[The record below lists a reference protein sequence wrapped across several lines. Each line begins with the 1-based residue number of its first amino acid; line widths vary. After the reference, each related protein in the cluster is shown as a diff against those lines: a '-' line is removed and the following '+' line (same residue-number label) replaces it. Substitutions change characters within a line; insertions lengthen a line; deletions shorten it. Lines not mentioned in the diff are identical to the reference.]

1 MDIELTLKLV
11 ASALGVIGTLKLLYD
26 WAALPRGRMR
36 EHYAFARDFLKEL
49 EDNPAMHPYLVESG
63 FQAIAGTRSI
73 TATEARYII
82 SLEPITT
89 LSDYVFARPCL
100 HVNRSGGGWA
110 AEFRGKYAQPRFRF
124 WRKLGYLVVYVVAAL
139 APFWL
144 FILGAAHVFPRREA
158 FQLAIAACG
167 LWPVA
172 YMAMLEAARIA
183 RAEGIVSRARCEH
196 VALQAS
202 PATVAPPNAAGA
214 IPDSSPV

>member
-1 MDIELTLKLV
+1 MDIDLTLKLL
-11 ASALGVIGTLKLLYD
+11 ASALGVIGALKLLYD

-36 EHYAFARDFLKEL
+36 EQYAFARDFLKEL

-73 TATEARYII
+73 TAAEARYII

-89 LSDYVFARPCL
+89 LADYVFARSCL
-100 HVNRSGGGWA
+100 HVIQFETGWA
-110 AEFRGKYAQPRFRF
+110 PEFRGKYAEPRPRF
-124 WRKLGYLVVYVVAAL
+124 WRKLGYLVVYLVAAL

-144 FILGAAHVFPRREA
+144 FILGAAHVFPRRET

-172 YMAMLEAARIA
+172 YMAMLEAARIG
-183 RAEGIVSRARCEH
+183 RAEGIVSRASSEH
-196 VALQAS
+196 KARHAS
-202 PATVAPPNAAGA
+202 PATVAPVVPGHA
-214 IPDSSPV
+214 IHDSSPA